1 MRQLTPQEQRTVRIA
16 GIAIG
21 VYLVLFCGFL
31 IYKRL
36 AGVRSD
42 YRRLV
47 AEASDLRQEIRP
59 YQDKAEHAKKLM
71 EGFRLDPMTLAAT
84 SLVAQASAAM
94 PRITGDPDLAQP
106 LPGRPPDLRSIAK
119 TGCVF
124 RERCPLALVGDD
136 EAVEIELE
144 AVLNRGAVDLR
155 HAKIRRGMDHLP
167 LQVGK
172 RDHVVVDDPERPH
185 SGGGKVEQ
193 HRCAEPAGTDH

>member
-84 SLVAQASAAM
+84 SLVAQASAAIQTASNEAGM
-94 PRITGDPDLAQP
+94 EAGPIRESSSHNAKEAA
-106 LPGRPPDLRSIAK
+106 SIQFE
-119 TGCVF
+119 TSGPVTSV
-124 RERCPLALVGDD
+124 LALLHSLQSTGYPLIVDSVQITPDNRRPGN
-136 EAVEIELE
+136 LK
-144 AVLNRGAVDLR
+144 LNLTILILDFD
-155 HAKIRRGMDHLP
+155 KWKP
-167 LQVGK
+167 E
-172 RDHVVVDDPERPH
+172 ERPN
-185 SGGGKVEQ
+185 
-193 HRCAEPAGTDH
+193 A